1 MKEDLFF
8 CYLKKIRGVLKIVI
22 LKFQKDKAAF
32 ANAKTAS

>member
-8 CYLKKIRGVLKIVI
+8 LLSKKIRSVLKIVI
-22 LKFQKDKAAF
+22 LKFQKGKAAF